1 MSFSSRKGGFALPTV
16 LISSIIMLMVLL
28 SAASSTSAVR
38 TSLKTQYYNQLS
50 GEAADAGVV
59 YAKACIANEPTK
71 TPGWTNDKPLK
82 VNTDCNGDVVTA
94 CTDGSID
101 PKCSVVVTDD
111 SKIIATFSVPVPPK
125 DSDNKYTEISATG
138 RVVLLRSNDSSVWRE
153 FKQTTSSTLYSKLT
167 ASLPPI
173 GTTLANCNWKEIKLI
188 AEAGL
193 GDDYFN
199 IGDTK
204 DLTLTTGET
213 LTMQIYD
220 FNHDDKSDGSG
231 KANITFGTRDLMAS
245 KKVMTSSI
253 YNTGGWNGSELRTWV
268 NGTLFNQL
276 PPTVQSSIKTVN
288 KIASKGDG
296 YSNLITSTDNL
307 FLFSEVELYGSL
319 TYSAAGE
326 GNLYPVF
333 SNDTSRIKKTSNGS
347 GSADMYWGRSP
358 YPSSGNY
365 ISHVTS
371 TGTNSGTY
379 YPNVQAGVAFG
390 FAIGNAPKYSIVFN
404 SQGGNAVTSQN
415 LEIGKKITEPTA
427 PTKSGSVFAGWYKE
441 ASYTNVWNFSTDIVT
456 ANTTLYAKWIEMP
469 TIGTPLESFTWEQ
482 IAYISEHGQAD
493 TYFDIGD
500 TKNITIFTS
509 EILTMQIYDFNHD
522 DKSDRSGKAGI
533 TFGMK
538 NLMGPEFSMNS
549 GATNA
554 GGWDSSNMRNL
565 ILSSNIYNTMASD
578 LKSSIKN
585 VDKRAAVGSMTATI
599 KVSSDKLFLFS
610 EMEIAGTTSFSS
622 PGEGVMYPIFTNPA
636 SRAKKLSNGSG
647 SAVSWWLRSPL
658 SLTYD
663 AFDTINE
670 IGYVGYISS
679 NYGQGIC
686 FGFAI

>member
-1 MSFSSRKGGFALPTV
+1 MSFSSRRGGFALPTV

-82 VNTDCNGDVVTA
+82 VNTDCKGDVVTA

-101 PKCSVVVTDD
+101 SKCSVVVTDD
-111 SKIIATFSVPVPPK
+111 NRIIATFSVPVPPK

-153 FKQTTSSTLYSKLT
+153 FKQTTSSSLYSKLT

-199 IGDTK
+199 VGDTK

-231 KANITFGTRDLMAS
+231 KANITFGLMNRMSAVAS
-245 KKVMTSSI
+245 VNPTSRT
-253 YNTGGWNGSELRTWV
+253 NVGGWNGSEIRTWT
-268 NGTLFNQL
+268 NNTLLNQL
-276 PPTVQSSIKTVN
+276 PPTIQSSIKSVN
-288 KIASKGDG
+288 KLTTEGNN
-296 YSNLITSTDNL
+296 SNIIITSSDKV
-307 FLFSEVELYGSL
+307 FLLSEVEIQGNSVTYGI
-319 TYSAAGE
+319 SAPTSSRPGE
-326 GNLYPVF
+326 GSQYQLFLN
-333 SNDTSRIKKTSNGS
+333 NNANKSRG
-347 GSADMYWGRSP
+347 GDYWTRSSTN
-358 YPSSGNY
+358 SSGVNFVY
-365 ISHVTS
+365 ISGINSFNDYVYYTS
-371 TGTNSGTY
+371 
-379 YPNVQAGVAFG
+379 GVVFG

-404 SQGGNAVTSQN
+404 SQGGSAITSQS
-415 LEIGKKITEPTA
+415 LEIGKEITEPSA

-441 ASYTNVWNFSTDIVT
+441 ASYTNAWNFSTDTVT

-469 TIGTPLESFTWEQ
+469 AIGTPLESFSWEQ

-493 TYFDIGD
+493 TYFDIGN
-500 TKNITIFTS
+500 TKNITLSTS
-509 EILTMQIYDFNHD
+509 EVLTMQIYDFNHD
-522 DKSDRSGKAGI
+522 DKSDSSGKAGI
-533 TFGMK
+533 TFGTKDLMAAK
-538 NLMGPEFSMNS
+538 RQMNDSGTNGSWNLSLMRSWTNGELYNS
-549 GATNA
+549 LPSTLKATV
-554 GGWDSSNMRNL
+554 
-565 ILSSNIYNTMASD
+565 
-578 LKSSIKN
+578 KSVNKKTSLGTGLPDISI
-585 VDKRAAVGSMTATI
+585 T
-599 KVSSDKLFLFS
+599 SDKIFLFS
-610 EMEIAGTTSFSS
+610 EVETFGNNPFSNS
-622 PGEGVMYPIFTNPA
+622 GEGYKYPIFSNDN
-636 SRAKKLSNGSG
+636 SRIKKLMNGADIPSGWWERSPSSSNGAFYIKIDNAGYASG
-647 SAVSWWLRSPL
+647 
-658 SLTYD
+658 YD
-663 AFDTINE
+663 YPYSQ
-670 IGYVGYISS
+670 IGIA
-679 NYGQGIC
+679 